1 MGVIAVGVIAVGAKG
16 RSPGWGAPGK
26 GIGVGMNTM
35 AGRAIGRAIDMG
47 LAGGAVVLTG
57 TIAVGRFGGR
67 SLTMGRCVLGRVN
80 VVRSRLLGRAGGAID
95 LGGGAGTM
103 PEMISK
109 KAAGFVELL
118 EFFLGFR
125 FQTGIVVGNP
135 IGMPDKREVFIS
147 LVDFFG
153 RSPKLKF
160 QNLVV
165 APIVAKGHVAQALAP
180 TMSKR

>member
-1 MGVIAVGVIAVGAKG
+1 
-16 RSPGWGAPGK
+16 
-26 GIGVGMNTM
+26 MNTV
-35 AGRAIGRAIDMG
+35 ASGAISRAIGMG

-57 TIAVGRFGGR
+57 AIAVGRFGGR
-67 SLTMGRCVLGRVN
+67 SLTMGRCCVLGRVD
-80 VVRSRLLGRAGGAID
+80 VVRSRLLGRAGSAID
-95 LGGGAGTM
+95 LGSGARTM
-103 PEMISK
+103 PEIISE
-109 KAAGFVELL
+109 KAAGLVELL

-147 LVDFFG
+147 LVDFFS

-165 APIVAKGHVAQALAP
+165 APIVAKGHVARALAP